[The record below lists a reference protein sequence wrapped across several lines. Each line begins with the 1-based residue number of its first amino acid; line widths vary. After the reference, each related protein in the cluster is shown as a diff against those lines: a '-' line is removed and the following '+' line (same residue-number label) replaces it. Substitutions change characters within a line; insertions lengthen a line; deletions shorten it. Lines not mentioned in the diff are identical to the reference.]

1 MQTFTATEAKNNFGN
16 LMSAVEKGSVSI
28 TRNGRAVA
36 ILVAVE
42 TGKAPMSEAE
52 IKKLLTL
59 YADGLMS
66 RHDVQDES
74 GLAFDEILERMALF
88 GLTLPIVRTIDR
100 YDASQKAL
108 YDEIFSHE

>member
-1 MQTFTATEAKNNFGN
+1 
-16 LMSAVEKGSVSI
+16 
-28 TRNGRAVA
+28 
-36 ILVAVE
+36 
-42 TGKAPMSEAE
+42 
-52 IKKLLTL
+52 
-59 YADGLMS
+59 MS